1 MPATPFDAAL
11 LGETLLTA
19 DGEKPTSEVLAGK
32 KTLALYFSA
41 HWCPPCR
48 GFTPTLVK
56 EYFAEMPG
64 ILALPFAKRALKNTL
79 SEMFKVSG
87 IPTLVSVDLLS
98 GEQVVADDLRGAV
111 TRFGGSAFPL
121 SADALLAA
129 ESVAAAK
136 RDEIIAGLR
145 TGGDD
150 ALFGGAEAVLSSDA
164 SAPKRSL
171 QAALQDSADSGAT
184 HVALLLGNGDGA
196 DETYAKYEEIAA
208 SVGPQ
213 LRTIYIPWSLYNEEA
228 SHAPF
233 KTRLGLAMDD
243 AALTEVARDNLAA
256 LCGDKQG
263 APLLL
268 VLAVFA
274 DPTAPPAIA
283 SVDNIGRVLTLGADA
298 FPWDDAALAARNS
311 AEETRRAALTA
322 TLPQLSPGG
331 GAVAPWVKAKEL
343 EVVGL
348 YFSAHWCPPC
358 RGFTPKLA
366 AAYESVNKEAKKFE
380 VVFVSLD
387 RDAAS
392 FEEYH
397 ASMPFKVSG
406 IPCLMLFDAK
416 TGELLTEGGCGMVSK
431 SGADGFPWAVA
442 SEGSEQQGEACLS
455 GA

>member
-322 TLPQLSPGG
+322 TLPQLRWLSEHCEGDVCSALPLLSPGG

-380 VVFVSLD
+380 VNPT
-387 RDAAS
+387 
-392 FEEYH
+392 
-397 ASMPFKVSG
+397 PFLN
-406 IPCLMLFDAK
+406 PC
-416 TGELLTEGGCGMVSK
+416 
-431 SGADGFPWAVA
+431 
-442 SEGSEQQGEACLS
+442 
-455 GA
+455 